1 MSGRPGTTDW
11 PHVVRQA
18 AVRKCASDAFHPYVS
33 RHNRGN
39 VCTQPSA
46 PWNRLHGTTGKI
58 SEVTTGL
65 LTALYAVVLATA
77 FAATRVR
84 PLATPRAKWPW
95 ATTIALVIVG
105 VPTLAQFTL
114 APMLLENFER
124 NWTLIAR
131 GQVWRLLTSLV
142 VQDGGLVG
150 AIFNLVALA
159 VIGVAAEQVWGSKRW
174 TAIALA
180 AGFGAQFWGKIVQP
194 VGGGNSVAVFGLA
207 ASVAVLAVLQG
218 VGMQRLLGLI
228 SLLGAAVLLVVGDIH
243 GGAAT
248 IGALLG
254 LAFVLAVQCGK
265 YTVDFLTRNARR
277 S

>member
-1 MSGRPGTTDW
+1 MYPVE
-11 PHVVRQA
+11 P
-18 AVRKCASDAFHPYVS
+18 P
-33 RHNRGN
+33 
-39 VCTQPSA
+39 A
-46 PWNRLHGTTGKI
+46 PWNRPHATTGRI
-58 SEVTTGL
+58 TEVTTGL
-65 LTALYAVVLATA
+65 LAALYAVVLATA
-77 FAATRVR
+77 FAASRVR
-84 PLATPRAKWPW
+84 PLAAPARAKWPW
-95 ATTIALVIVG
+95 ATTIALIIVG
-105 VPTLAQFTL
+105 IPTLAQFTV
-114 APMLLENFER
+114 APMLLENLER

-159 VIGVAAEQVWGSKRW
+159 AIGVAAEQVWGAKRW

-194 VGGGNSVAVFGLA
+194 VGGGNSVVVFGLA
-207 ASVAVLAVLQG
+207 ASVAVLAMLQG
-218 VGMQRLLGLI
+218 VGMQRLLGLV

-254 LAFVLAVQCGK
+254 LAFVLAM
-265 YTVDFLTRNARR
+265 RR
-277 S
+277 DQSKSA